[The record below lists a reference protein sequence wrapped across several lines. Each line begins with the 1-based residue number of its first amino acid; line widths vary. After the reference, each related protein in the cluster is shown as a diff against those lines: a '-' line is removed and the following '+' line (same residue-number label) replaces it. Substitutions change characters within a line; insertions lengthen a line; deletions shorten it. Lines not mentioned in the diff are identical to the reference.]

1 MCRWV
6 GQGDARGMTRERKG
20 TLIQS
25 LVYAGPRD
33 KLYKW
38 IILFNSHYIWQLK
51 KLNLGEVVP
60 EKKKQSNLRWLTP
73 ELTKNNLMNGHDWYI
88 SKRNWRSEQHL
99 DPWES
104 TRPIWIPIRWVWS
117 LLATVIPSP
126 VLWIS
131 SFQHQVKPPCPN
143 PTPSVL
149 FLHTVVCRCC

>member
-20 TLIQS
+20 TLIQG

-60 EKKKQSNLRWLTP
+60 EKKTIKSKMADPRIDQEQLNERAWLVH
-73 ELTKNNLMNGHDWYI
+73 K
-88 SKRNWRSEQHL
+88 
-99 DPWES
+99 
-104 TRPIWIPIRWVWS
+104 
-117 LLATVIPSP
+117 
-126 VLWIS
+126 
-131 SFQHQVKPPCPN
+131 
-143 PTPSVL
+143 
-149 FLHTVVCRCC
+149 